1 MSRYYLKMYVLYS
14 LSALYPKILCHSC
27 ITSLKVTINFP
38 AMNIEILA
46 FKNVSFQDIMVT
58 ALCF

>member
-1 MSRYYLKMYVLYS
+1 MYVLYP
-14 LSALYPKILCHSC
+14 LYALYPKILCHSC

-38 AMNIEILA
+38 AMHIEILA